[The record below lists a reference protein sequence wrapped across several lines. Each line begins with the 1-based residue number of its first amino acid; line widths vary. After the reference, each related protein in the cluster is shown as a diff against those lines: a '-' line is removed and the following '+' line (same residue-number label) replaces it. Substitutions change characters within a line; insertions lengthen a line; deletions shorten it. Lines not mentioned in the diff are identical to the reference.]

1 MRRWMKRIS
10 LAVVTGVALFLALGT
25 AYEQWA
31 RREVA
36 RSLPAPGR
44 LIDIDGVRLHL
55 HCSGQGS
62 PVVILEAGTGPAAS
76 MAWTEV
82 QPSVAEFTQVCSYD
96 RAGLMWSDRGNAPRD
111 GKQIAADLHA
121 LLSAAAVPPPYVLV
135 GHSIGGVYTRVFVDR
150 FPDEVAGLV
159 FVDASHPDQW
169 QRFPPELVQRA
180 RVPARA
186 RLIGPL
192 LAQTGVLR
200 VKGGVPL
207 RQLPP
212 DVASTVNAY
221 MPRSVPAL
229 LAESEA
235 QDASM
240 WQAREADALDSL
252 PLVVLTAGR
261 DPDVFPPGVTSALR
275 ARFRPLWIELQEELA
290 TLSTNA
296 DHRVIEN
303 SGHFIQFD
311 APEAVTKAV
320 TDVVTA
326 VRTGQGVTTRVRP

>member
-1 MRRWMKRIS
+1 MRRWIKRIS
-10 LAVVTGVALFLALGT
+10 IAVIIGVSLFLALGT
-25 AYEQWA
+25 AYEQWS

-36 RSLPAPGR
+36 RSLPAPGQ

-62 PVVILEAGTGPAAS
+62 PTVILEAGTGPAAS

-96 RAGLMWSDRGNAPRD
+96 RAGLMWSDRGSKPRD
-111 GKQIAADLHA
+111 AEQITADLRA
-121 LLSAAAVPPPYVLV
+121 LLSAAAVRPPYVLV
-135 GHSIGGVYTRVFVDR
+135 GHSIGGVYIRVFLDR
-150 FPDEVAGLV
+150 FPDEVVGLV
-159 FVDASHPDQW
+159 FVDASHPDQS
-169 QRFPPELVQRA
+169 QRFPPELAQRA
-180 RVPARA
+180 RVPGRA
-186 RLIGPL
+186 RFIGPV

-200 VKGGVPL
+200 VRGGVGL

-212 DVASTVNAY
+212 DVASIVNAY
-221 MPRSVPAL
+221 LPRSVPAL

-240 WQAREADALDSL
+240 SQAREAGALDSL

-261 DPDVFPPGVTSALR
+261 DPDVFPPGVAPALR
-275 ARFRPLWIELQEELA
+275 AQFQPLWMELQKELA
-290 TLSTNA
+290 TLSSNA
-296 DHRVIEN
+296 DHRVIED

-311 APEAVTKAV
+311 APEVVTNAAR
-320 TDVVTA
+320 DVVTA
-326 VRTGQGVTTRVRP
+326 VRTGSNIVQMEP